1 MKIKKFSFIM
11 FFIIFYFFNSFN
23 LVKATSF
30 SLKEPLNE
38 KKYSINLEYY
48 FKDCEI
54 VLQKK
59 EHSFNEFSGE
69 KQPNKSSASHAFA
82 LYIKIN
88 NLLKHCKNEKTKKEF
103 ETILKIFA
111 GANFI
116 MRYEKICVL
125 GFTPKVLNLT
135 KEQVEEFENIF
146 TSSNFKKE
154 EINII
159 NFYDARDKILEEY
172 GKYLLFISKNGF
184 GIKEE
189 EINFINKRKKEILAV
204 KLVDVK
210 RADEDFVSL
219 KLNVF
224 EN

>member
-1 MKIKKFSFIM
+1 
-11 FFIIFYFFNSFN
+11 
-23 LVKATSF
+23 
-30 SLKEPLNE
+30 
-38 KKYSINLEYY
+38 
-48 FKDCEI
+48 
-54 VLQKK
+54 
-59 EHSFNEFSGE
+59 
-69 KQPNKSSASHAFA
+69 
-82 LYIKIN
+82 
-88 NLLKHCKNEKTKKEF
+88 
-103 ETILKIFA
+103 
-111 GANFI
+111 

-125 GFTPKVLNLT
+125 GSTPKILNLT

-172 GKYLLFISKNGF
+172 GKYQLFISKNGF

-204 KLVDVK
+204 KLADVK
-210 RADEDFVSL
+210 SADEDFVSL